1 MIPISVS
8 LQLVMAQQFV
18 VAQQLVVVT
27 QLVQSQ
33 GQGVVLLL
41 VVIQNIRVS

>member
-41 VVIQNIRVS
+41 VVIQNIQVS